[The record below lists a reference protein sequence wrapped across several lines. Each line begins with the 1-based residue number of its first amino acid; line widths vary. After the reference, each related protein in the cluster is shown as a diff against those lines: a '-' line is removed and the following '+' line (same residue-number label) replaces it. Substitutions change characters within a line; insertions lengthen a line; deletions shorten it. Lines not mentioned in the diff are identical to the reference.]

1 MAALSPGSPVRAA
14 AVTAAICSLSPDSPV
29 WSARHLSYPLPT
41 SKQDIHEV
49 EDPAV
54 TTDDQT
60 PPTPQPGPDAGIDD
74 IQTAKED
81 ARNGLGEAVED
92 ALPAQAD
99 ITGPAE
105 QRLAGV
111 KDRIT
116 ENAHKTTAAAV
127 EKAHAAQST
136 ARKGLTGIV
145 GLVKPHVSIVAL
157 TAAAVVIGVVVW
169 RRR

>member
-1 MAALSPGSPVRAA
+1 M
-14 AVTAAICSLSPDSPV
+14 
-29 WSARHLSYPLPT
+29 
-41 SKQDIHEV
+41 
-49 EDPAV
+49 

-60 PPTPQPGPDAGIDD
+60 PPTPQPGPDAGIGD
-74 IQTAKED
+74 IQTDKED
-81 ARNGLGEAVED
+81 TRNGLGETVEE

-99 ITGPAE
+99 IKVRPSS
-105 QRLAGV
+105 RLADA

-136 ARKGLTGIV
+136 ARKGVTGIV
-145 GLVKPHVSIVAL
+145 GLVKPQVSIMAL
-157 TAAAVVIGVVVW
+157 TAAAVVIGVVVL

>member
-1 MAALSPGSPVRAA
+1 
-14 AVTAAICSLSPDSPV
+14 
-29 WSARHLSYPLPT
+29 LPT
-41 SKQDIHEV
+41 SKQDIYEV

-60 PPTPQPGPDAGIDD
+60 PPTPQPGPDPGTND
-74 IQTAKED
+74 IQTDKD
-81 ARNGLGEAVED
+81 TRNGIGATVEE
-92 ALPAQAD
+92 ALPAQTD
-99 ITGPAE
+99 IKDPAGH
-105 QRLAGV
+105 RLADA

-136 ARKGLTGIV
+136 ARKGVTNIA
-145 GLVKPHVSIVAL
+145 GLVTPRVSIMAL

>member
-1 MAALSPGSPVRAA
+1 
-14 AVTAAICSLSPDSPV
+14 
-29 WSARHLSYPLPT
+29 
-41 SKQDIHEV
+41 
-49 EDPAV
+49 V

-74 IQTAKED
+74 IQTDKED
-81 ARNGLGEAVED
+81 TRNGLGETVEE

-99 ITGPAE
+99 ITGPAK
-105 QRLAGV
+105 QGLAGA

-157 TAAAVVIGVVVW
+157 TAAAVVISVVVW